1 MSVTYPTA
9 TNKTEIIY
17 IFP

>member
-1 MSVTYPTA
+1 MSVTYPTT

-17 IFP
+17 VFP